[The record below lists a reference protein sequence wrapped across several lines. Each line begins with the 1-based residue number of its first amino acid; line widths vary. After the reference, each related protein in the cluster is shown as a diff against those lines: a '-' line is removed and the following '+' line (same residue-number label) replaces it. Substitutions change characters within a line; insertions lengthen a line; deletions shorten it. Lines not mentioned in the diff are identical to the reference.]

1 MKRSFL
7 FALVIAIL
15 IVLAWAPIL
24 FAGVV
29 MNETSLA
36 SGPTGETSSQNRI
49 VYVQGDKQ
57 KVERQGVDAIT
68 DLDKR
73 VIYIIDKNKR
83 SYTEVPLKALSATG
97 PGESPAETIRLN
109 KTGQTRIIANH
120 PCNEYR
126 AMKGN
131 TLERVTI
138 SACVSTSAPGAK
150 EVAAFEQKMVERL
163 DGVESEHSSGHDE
176 AGLMLE
182 KQSVVTF
189 RVPDLSRKAYRTA
202 SLQTRTQVNQIQ
214 LKPLPADTF
223 KPPKGFSKLLQT
235 RPHPTVPTTSPN
247 APDHAIDVIAPNL
260 ADVAPPA
267 ARL

>member
-15 IVLAWAPIL
+15 IVIAWAPAL

-29 MNETSLA
+29 MNETSIA
-36 SGPTGETSSQNRI
+36 SGPTGETSAQNRI

-68 DLDKR
+68 DLDNR
-73 VIYIIDKNKR
+73 VIYIIDKR
-83 SYTEVPLKALSATG
+83 RRTYVEVPLQALSAPG
-97 PGESPAETIRLN
+97 PGESPAETIQLN
-109 KTGQTRIIANH
+109 KTGQTRIVANRT
-120 PCNEYR
+120 CSEYR
-126 AMKGN
+126 AIKGN
-131 TLERVTI
+131 KLERVTI

-163 DGVESEHSSGHDE
+163 DRGSSDHSTGHDD

-189 RVPDLSRKAYRTA
+189 RVPDLSRKAYRNA
-202 SLQTRTQVNQIQ
+202 SLQTKTQVNQIQ

-223 KPPKGFSKLLQT
+223 KPPRGFSKLEQP
-235 RPHPTVPTTSPN
+235 RPHRTVPPTSPHK
-247 APDHAIDVIAPNL
+247 PGHTIDVIAPNL
-260 ADVAPPA
+260 SGLAVQAS
-267 ARL
+267 RL